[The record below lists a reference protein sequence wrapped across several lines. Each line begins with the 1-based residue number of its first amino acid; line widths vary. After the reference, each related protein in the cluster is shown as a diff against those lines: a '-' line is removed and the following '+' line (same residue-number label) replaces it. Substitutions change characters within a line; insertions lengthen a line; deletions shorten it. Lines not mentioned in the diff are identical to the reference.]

1 MAIITSYTSL
11 VTAVSNYI
19 ARDDVASDVPGFIWN
34 FERRLLRQPKNF
46 GRWMEASLSGTTASG
61 VLAVPA
67 DFQALKYNTAYVS
80 GSPSTRLDWVSLD
93 QCYGRYPRGSETGRP
108 CWISRDV
115 GSFVFGPFPDADYDI
130 RGVYYSKPTA
140 MKDAAADA
148 VAHWLIVNAPDL
160 CLYGSLLEAEAF
172 VQNDARISVWRDF
185 YGQAL
190 KDYRDLIHDETFAV
204 GQEVLA

>member
-1 MAIITSYTSL
+1 VAIVTSYTSL

-19 ARDDVASDVPGFIWN
+19 ARDDVVSDVPGFIWN
-34 FERRLLRQPKNF
+34 FERRFLRQPKNF
-46 GRWMEASLSGTTASG
+46 GRWMEVSLTGTTASG

-67 DFQALKYNTAYVS
+67 GFQLLKYAYIN
-80 GSPSTRLDWVSLD
+80 GSPSTRLEWVSLD
-93 QCYGRYPRGSETGRP
+93 QCYGRYPRGAETGRP
-108 CWISRDV
+108 CWITRDV
-115 GSFVFGPFPDADYDI
+115 ENLVFGPFPDADYDI
-130 RGVYYSKPTA
+130 RGVYYGKPTA

-172 VQNDARISVWRDF
+172 VQNDTRIAVWRDF

-190 KDYRDLIHDETFAV
+190 KDYRDLIHEEVFTV
-204 GQEVLA
+204 MQEVLA